1 MSLPTVTLQLSMPPL
16 GLLQAFLCR
25 EVCRIGS
32 HSRRQPGAGHTVTVT
47 SAFRDTEL
55 SGRDKPF
62 RSVLLTSLH
71 IWLCWHL
78 PRFLRQPM
86 ALLRII
92 QSPDGLSDE
101 KSRSAF
107 LTDCPLAIL
116 GSVWS
121 EVPHAYSRKVKFF
134 QDESSRG
141 LLGSRRTA
149 PISRI
154 RLNDL
159 LSAKRCFA
167 VKLFQCFQSSLEW
180 FSWLQ
185 LVLQS

>member
-1 MSLPTVTLQLSMPPL
+1 MPPL

-25 EVCRIGS
+25 EVCRIRS

-78 PRFLRQPM
+78 PRFLRQPRHCWELFRPQM
-86 ALLRII
+86 DCLMRRAGQHSWQIAH
-92 QSPDGLSDE
+92 SPS
-101 KSRSAF
+101 
-107 LTDCPLAIL
+107 LAVSGQRFPMPIL
-116 GSVWS
+116 GRWS
-121 EVPHAYSRKVKFF
+121 SFRVNPHVDYWIVIVPLPSA
-134 QDESSRG
+134 ESGRM
-141 LLGSRRTA
+141 
-149 PISRI
+149 IV
-154 RLNDL
+154 

-167 VKLFQCFQSSLEW
+167 VKSFQCFQSSLEW

-185 LVLQS
+185 LVLQSWSG